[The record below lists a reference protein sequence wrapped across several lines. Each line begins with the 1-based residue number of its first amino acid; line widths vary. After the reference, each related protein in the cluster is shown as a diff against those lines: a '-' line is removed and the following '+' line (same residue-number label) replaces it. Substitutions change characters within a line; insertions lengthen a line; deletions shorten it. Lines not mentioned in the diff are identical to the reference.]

1 MALLEPLLAHPGR
14 ILLAHC
20 YCKAV
25 NKACEGEAKR
35 KYFEHAGALMTADA
49 SGDKLLKFEGVPKG
63 TEFNFYR

>member
-1 MALLEPLLAHPGR
+1 MALLEPL
-14 ILLAHC
+14 ILYLR